1 MNRAARRWR
10 ALGAQRARTRA
21 EQLDARLDEKAPSGP
36 VSPDAALAP
45 EHRAAL
51 ALASALAPPA
61 GLSADEL
68 VGLRA
73 GLAAHRTTTR
83 EIARRRVERSLRLG
97 SAAALAFGVVMAVV
111 STSPEVPGTATV
123 VEAAEDRATVVLADL
138 SRKMDDVRDSVEE
151 GDREKARS
159 TSVAAAGALVRAQ
172 ETAKLLPPGNA
183 VRDKVL
189 AEALDQIQT
198 LQVLVTRLQLEVPP
212 LVSSP
217 LDSAPSSSTS
227 AAAGPGSSTSVA
239 AAPAPQSAPASAVAT
254 TAPPTTAAAAS
265 STSSSSSTT
274 TSAPPSTTTTRLPV
288 VLPTT
293 TTLPPASSTTSTTAL
308 AATTTSSTAL
318 PSTTTSTTAPP
329 PTTTTTSPPL
339 PTTTTTTSPGPPPV
353 TTTTAP

>member
-1 MNRAARRWR
+1 MSRAARRWR
-10 ALGAQRARTRA
+10 DLGAQRARTRA
-21 EQLDARLDEKAPSGP
+21 EQLDARLDDAPSGP

-239 AAPAPQSAPASAVAT
+239 AAAPVQQSAPAPAAVT
-254 TAPPTTAAAAS
+254 TAPPTTAAAS
-265 STSSSSSTT
+265 STSSSSTT

-308 AATTTSSTAL
+308 AATTTSTTAL
-318 PSTTTSTTAPP
+318 PSTTTTTTAPP

>member
-1 MNRAARRWR
+1 MSRAARRWR
-10 ALGAQRARTRA
+10 DLGAQRARTRA
-21 EQLDARLDEKAPSGP
+21 EQLDALLDEAPSGP

-239 AAPAPQSAPASAVAT
+239 AAAPVQQSAPAPAAVT
-254 TAPPTTAAAAS
+254 TAPPTTAAAS
-265 STSSSSSTT
+265 STSSSSTT

-308 AATTTSSTAL
+308 AATTTSTTAL
-318 PSTTTSTTAPP
+318 PSTTTTTTAPP